1 MDFSQTERVKAFCKT
16 AQEFV
21 ATELTELETKLLAE
35 GWEKVRPAL
44 DEVRERAKNT
54 GLFTP
59 HLSKENGGGGLSL
72 LEQAQVS
79 EVLGRNLLG
88 HYAFNFQA
96 PDVGNMELLHAF
108 GSPEQKTKY
117 LEPLAKG
124 ELRSCF
130 LMTEPEHAGSN
141 PVWMSTAAV
150 LDGDQWVLNGHK
162 WFATGA
168 DGASFAIVMAVTD
181 PEEES
186 RYGRASMFI
195 VPSDTPGLELVRN
208 ISIMGH
214 AGSGWLSHAEMR
226 LTDVRVPQEALL
238 GPRKGGFKLAQTR
251 LGPGRI
257 HHATRWVGVC
267 KRALDMMCQRAAS
280 RELAPGR
287 ELGQQQTVQEWIAES
302 KAEIE
307 AARLMVLQTAWKIE
321 QHGEFREDVSMIK
334 FFVAGVL
341 QRVLDRAIQVHG
353 ALGMTDDTPL
363 AFWYS
368 HERAARIYDGPD
380 EVHKRVV
387 ARSILGAY
395 GVELKRGS

>member
-1 MDFSQTERVKAFCKT
+1 MDFSQTERVQTLCKT
-16 AQEFV
+16 AADFV
-21 ATELTELETKLLAE
+21 AAELAPLETRLLAE
-35 GWEKVRPAL
+35 GWDKVRPAL
-44 DEVRERAKNT
+44 DEVRQKAKAT

-59 HLSKENGGGGLSL
+59 HLAKDEGGAGLSL

-108 GSPEQKTKY
+108 GSDEQKKKY

-141 PVWMSTAAV
+141 PVWMSTTAV
-150 LDGDQWVLNGHK
+150 LEGDEWVLNGHK
-162 WFATGA
+162 WFATAA
-168 DGASFAIVMAVTD
+168 DGASFGVVMAVTD
-181 PEEES
+181 PEEEN

-195 VPSDTPGLELVRN
+195 VPTDGEGYELIRN

-214 AGSGWLSHAEMR
+214 EGSGWLSHAEVR
-226 LTDVRVPQEALL
+226 LTNLRVPKDALL

-267 KRALDMMCQRAAS
+267 NRALDMMCQRAAS
-280 RELAPGR
+280 REVAPGK
-287 ELGQQQTVQEWIAES
+287 ELAQQQTIQEWIAES

-307 AARLMVLQTAWKIE
+307 AARLMVLQAAWKIE
-321 QHGEFREDVSMIK
+321 QHGEYREDVSIIK

-387 ARSILGAY
+387 ARELLGQY
-395 GVELKRGS
+395 GVKLKR